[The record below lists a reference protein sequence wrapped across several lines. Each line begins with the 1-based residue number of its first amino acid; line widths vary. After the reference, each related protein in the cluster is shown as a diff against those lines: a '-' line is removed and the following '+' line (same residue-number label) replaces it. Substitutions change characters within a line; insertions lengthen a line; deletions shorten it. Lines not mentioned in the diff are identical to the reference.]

1 MELLISIYP
10 RDAGPTEPKTWVP
23 DSSWVKIELQRA
35 WVKIFWAAKIA
46 VMNGVSFDKAAR
58 KCQMTPDLYP
68 RAVRDQ
74 MESKILALWDRL
86 RGGNWK
92 FGFLKIWSNL
102 QMINFCV
109 QFNPW

>member
-58 KCQMTPDLYP
+58 KCQMAPDLYP
-68 RAVRDQ
+68 RAVREQ
-74 MESKILALWDRL
+74 METKIMALSDRL

-92 FGFLKIWSNL
+92 FGLLKFCYDL
-102 QMINFCV
+102 QMKNFCT
-109 QFNPW
+109 QFNR